1 MQNTE
6 IACRLEEVAGLLTEQ
21 EAHLYRVQA
30 YRHAANIL
38 RRLDR
43 PVTEIL
49 QQEGPAGLRR
59 LPGIGA
65 NLTRT
70 ICELVLTGKLRILAQ
85 LRGAADPVSLLASVP
100 GIGPAL
106 ADRLHHEL
114 GIATLEELE
123 VAAHDGRLT
132 TLAGVGEKKLAGI
145 RDSLATRLGHVRK
158 PLWLVAAEEPPVAE
172 LLDVDREYR
181 DKAAA
186 GQLRSIAPRR
196 GNPSGEA
203 WLPILHTQRGERH
216 YTAVFAT
223 TSRAHRLGK
232 AHDWVV
238 LYYDGGQEERQCT
251 VLTSQQ
257 GPLSGK
263 RIVSSREGEC
273 VSYYML
279 VMLKSHGALP

>member
-21 EAHLYRVQA
+21 EANPYRVRA
-30 YRHAANIL
+30 YRQAADMV

-59 LPGIGA
+59 LPGIGES
-65 NLTRT
+65 LTRS
-70 ICELVLTGKLRILAQ
+70 ICELVLTGKLLLLAR
-85 LRGAADPVSLLASVP
+85 LRGAADPLSLLASVP
-100 GIGPAL
+100 GIGPGL
-106 ADRLHHEL
+106 ADRLHQEL

-132 TLAGVGEKKLAGI
+132 TLAGVGQKKLAGI

-158 PLWLVAAEEPPVAE
+158 PLRLVVAEEPPVAE

-181 DKAAA
+181 DKAAG
-186 GQLRSIAPRR
+186 GQLRRIAPRR
-196 GNPSGEA
+196 CNPSGEA
-203 WLPILHTQRGERH
+203 WLPLLHTQRGERH
-216 YTAVFAT
+216 YTVVFAT
-223 TSRAHRLGK
+223 TTRAHRLGK
-232 AHDWVV
+232 AQDWVV
-238 LYYDGGQEERQCT
+238 LYYDGAHEERPYT
-251 VLTSQQ
+251 VLTSER
-257 GPLSGK
+257 GPLRGK
-263 RIVSSREGEC
+263 RIVRGREGEC

-279 VMLKSHGALP
+279 VMMKSHGALP